1 MHKVIILIMCT
12 TMYFNFSR
20 NCFYSKMQNNASAKE
35 IAAFLLKLFS
45 ICFKGPGVCYQVKQT
60 IDVRTQHNNI
70 LENGHCMYATYTIY
84 LRFF

>member
-1 MHKVIILIMCT
+1 
-12 TMYFNFSR
+12 MYFNFSR